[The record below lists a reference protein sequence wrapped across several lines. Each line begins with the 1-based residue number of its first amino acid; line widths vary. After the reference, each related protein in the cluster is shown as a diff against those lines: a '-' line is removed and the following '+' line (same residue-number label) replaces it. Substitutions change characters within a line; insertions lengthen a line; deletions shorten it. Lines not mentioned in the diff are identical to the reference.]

1 MLKEFRKR
9 LRRKRRMRRA
19 DVHLISFPKCGRTW
33 LVMLIS
39 KAIEGHFGV
48 EGPDPLTPHRYTR
61 KIRGLPFILPHHDG
75 GPEFKRPEELETDK
89 SQYARKKVIFLVRDP
104 RDVTV
109 SSYFQKT
116 KRNINYQGSL
126 KDYVYEPVGSI
137 ETNIAFYNVWARNR
151 QVPADFLLVT
161 YEDLQ
166 ADTPG
171 QLRRALDFLGLNGV
185 SDATIRDAVAFCRFD
200 NMREMEATNALGSKR
215 LAPRDPSDEGTYKTR
230 EGRIGSYA
238 DHLDPAEIDHINR
251 LIREQLDPLYSFY
264 YDEPIAR
271 QTKA

>member
-9 LRRKRRMRRA
+9 LRRRRLQRRA

-33 LVMLIS
+33 LVLMIS
-39 KAIEGHFGV
+39 KAIETHYGV
-48 EGPDPLTPHRYTR
+48 TGVDPLRPYRYAR

-75 GPEFKRPEELETDK
+75 GPEFRRPEELETDK
-89 SQYARKKVIFLVRDP
+89 SRYAGKKVIFLVRDP

-126 KDYVYEPVGSI
+126 RDYVHEPVGSVA
-137 ETNIAFYNVWARNR
+137 TNIAFYNIWARNR

-166 ADTPG
+166 ADAEG
-171 QLRRALDFLGLNGV
+171 QLRRVLQFLGLDRV
-185 SDATIRDAVAFCRFD
+185 SDAAVSEAVAFCRFD
-200 NMREMEATNALGSKR
+200 NMRQMEATNALGSKR
-215 LAPRDPSDEGTYKTR
+215 LAPRDAGDQATYKTR
-230 EGRIGSYA
+230 EGRIGGYA
-238 DHLDPAEIDHINR
+238 DHLDRAEIDYIND
-251 LIREQLDPLYSFY
+251 LIRERLDPLYSFY
-264 YDEPIAR
+264 DDEPVGE
-271 QTKA
+271 T